1 MTRRQRQAWVLLRF
15 PNSPLALKV
24 SAALKWRES
33 GDVAWGAVQ
42 WQRCGCIYTW
52 EKKKDKVCILWRP
65 GLWKNEGFFFFLSI
79 GSKSKGTVQVHE
91 TSRETFLCCIS
102 GLDVRNIG
110 LIIALKNHDHLHH
123 KVFLKYYKSKIFL
136 QGQLAQISFILCK
149 ITHGLLTKEPF
160 NCPVVSSYTLT
171 ISLLN
176 KNNLLYCS
184 SWVFGPDVWWN
195 NWVWNCW
202 VLFTMQPLQE

>member
-1 MTRRQRQAWVLLRF
+1 MLPEVPCNDRDVAAFT
-15 PNSPLALKV
+15 PGKKKKIK
-24 SAALKWRES
+24 SAFS
-33 GDVAWGAVQ
+33 GDLASERMRV
-42 WQRCGCIYTW
+42 
-52 EKKKDKVCILWRP
+52 
-65 GLWKNEGFFFFLSI
+65 FFFFLSI

>member
-1 MTRRQRQAWVLLRF
+1 M
-15 PNSPLALKV
+15 
-24 SAALKWRES
+24 
-33 GDVAWGAVQ
+33 
-42 WQRCGCIYTW
+42 
-52 EKKKDKVCILWRP
+52 
-65 GLWKNEGFFFFLSI
+65 
-79 GSKSKGTVQVHE
+79 HE

-102 GLDVRNIG
+102 GLDVRNMG
-110 LIIALKNHDHLHH
+110 LIIALKNHDHLHR
-123 KVFLKYYKSKIFL
+123 KVSLKYYKSKIFL
-136 QGQLAQISFILCK
+136 QGQLAQIYFILCK

-160 NCPVVSSYTLT
+160 NRPVVSSYTLT

-202 VLFTMQPLQE
+202 VLFYHAASPRTTCSSVSISYQAGNVCGRGTCDCAT

>member
-1 MTRRQRQAWVLLRF
+1 M
-15 PNSPLALKV
+15 
-24 SAALKWRES
+24 
-33 GDVAWGAVQ
+33 
-42 WQRCGCIYTW
+42 
-52 EKKKDKVCILWRP
+52 
-65 GLWKNEGFFFFLSI
+65 
-79 GSKSKGTVQVHE
+79 HE

-102 GLDVRNIG
+102 GLDVRNMG
-110 LIIALKNHDHLHH
+110 LIIALKNHDHLHR
-123 KVFLKYYKSKIFL
+123 KVSLKYYKSKIFL
-136 QGQLAQISFILCK
+136 QGQLAQIYFILCK

-160 NCPVVSSYTLT
+160 NRPVVSSYTLT

-202 VLFTMQPLQE
+202 VLFTMQPLQEQLAAQFQSAIRLEMFVGEAPVTVRRKDWPCLHFFWFQWRYFTQDSPVMTIWC